1 MKTSKINSN
10 NNIDSSVKTNNYTT
24 TVEVHANS
32 NNIDDITSMVRAPKQ
47 ETIRNNSNNNE
58 IITLWLL

>member
-32 NNIDDITSMVRAPKQ
+32 NNIDITSMVRAPKQ